1 MQQCAARTWRCH
13 VLKIG
18 YHRLARLYYE
28 LALLNVGILHADSGY
43 LIVAIQHHRLMEER
57 CYAFA

>member
-1 MQQCAARTWRCH
+1 

>member
-1 MQQCAARTWRCH
+1 M
-13 VLKIG
+13 LKIG

-28 LALLNVGILHADSGY
+28 TALFNIGFAHPDSSY

-57 CYAFA
+57 CYAV